1 MGMNW
6 GMLLTIFLAIVLA
19 EIFVRGTFSGGSIG
33 GTPASVG
40 AMMDKNPASASPT
53 VIYANPIMQYIA
65 EKYPNASR

>member
-40 AMMDKNPASASPT
+40 AMMDKAPASPT
-53 VIYANPIMQYIA
+53 IVYANPLDQYIA
-65 EKYPNASR
+65 EKYPNAHR